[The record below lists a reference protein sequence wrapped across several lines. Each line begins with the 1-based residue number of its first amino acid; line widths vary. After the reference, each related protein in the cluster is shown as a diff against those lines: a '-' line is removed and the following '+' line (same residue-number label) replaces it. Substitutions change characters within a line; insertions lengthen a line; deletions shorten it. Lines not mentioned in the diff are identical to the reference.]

1 MKKVMLKFLALVAA
15 LALPICAMATDVAV
29 SVQQIVNSGL
39 STAYTSTGLVASSN
53 NYLFVNDGRV
63 LLHFKKTGAG
73 ACTVAVTTPGTM
85 GGLAIAD
92 LSVSVAATTGDV
104 IVGPFPASLFNDANG
119 KVTFTLSD
127 TVGLSIAAFR
137 L

>member
-53 NYLFVNDGRV
+53 NYLFVNDGRCDRRPVPCV
-63 LLHFKKTGAG
+63 L
-73 ACTVAVTTPGTM
+73 VQ
-85 GGLAIAD
+85 
-92 LSVSVAATTGDV
+92 
-104 IVGPFPASLFNDANG
+104 
-119 KVTFTLSD
+119 
-127 TVGLSIAAFR
+127 
-137 L
+137 